1 MTDDLVLGSVSDTYG
16 RKPMMALP
24 CIGGILQQAF
34 IIMVMDMELPT
45 SYLLICMI
53 VRGLCGTFALFMAAL
68 FSR

>member
-1 MTDDLVLGSVSDTYG
+1 
-16 RKPMMALP
+16 MMALP

-34 IIMVMDMELPT
+34 IIMVMDMQLPT
-45 SYLLICMI
+45 GYLLICMI